1 MQAQKTDV
9 VLSQDH
15 GPVRLL
21 TLNRP
26 ERLNTLDEE
35 LKDAMMAAL
44 AAAKADD
51 NVAAL
56 VITGSGRA
64 FSAGADLARF
74 EAMAVKN
81 DWAARE
87 RFTDLAFP
95 RAFTTFPKPI
105 IAAINGI
112 AVGWGAT
119 MPLICDLRLASREA
133 TFAFGFVR
141 VGVTPEFGSAYFLS
155 RLVGLGR
162 AMELVL
168 TARQFDAAEALALG
182 LVNRVVAAEDL
193 VPAAI
198 ALGQAVAAF
207 PRPAITMA
215 KSVMQLGAECSLDQ
229 TMLHEIELFKTAMAT
244 NEHREAVA
252 AMRQAIAA
260 KAKPKA

>member
-1 MQAQKTDV
+1 MESQATDV

-15 GPVRLL
+15 GPVRVL

-26 ERLNTLDEE
+26 ERLNVLDET

-44 AAAKADD
+44 AAAKADQS
-51 NVAAL
+51 VAAL

-74 EAMAVKN
+74 EAMAQNN

-95 RAFTTFPKPI
+95 RAFTSFPKPL
-105 IAAINGI
+105 IAAINGVC
-112 AVGWGAT
+112 VGWGAT
-119 MPLICDLRLASREA
+119 MPLICDLRLASRA
-133 TFAFGFVR
+133 ASFAFGFVR

-155 RLVGLGR
+155 RLIGLGR

-168 TARQFDAAEALALG
+168 TARQFGAEEALAMG
-182 LVNRVVAAEDL
+182 LVNRVVEPDEL
-193 VPAAI
+193 LPAALELAS
-198 ALGQAVAAF
+198 ALAAF
-207 PRPAITMA
+207 PRPAIAMA
-215 KSVMQLGAECSLDQ
+215 KSVMQLGAQSPLEQ

-244 NEHREAVA
+244 DEHRRAVA

-260 KAKPKA
+260 KTKA

>member
-1 MQAQKTDV
+1 MESQAGKV

-15 GPVRLL
+15 GPVRVL

-26 ERLNTLDEE
+26 ERLNVLDEE
-35 LKDAMMAAL
+35 LKDAMVAEL
-44 AAAKADD
+44 NAAKADD
-51 NVAAL
+51 QVAAL
-56 VITGSGRA
+56 VIIGSGRA

-74 EAMAVKN
+74 EAMAATN

-95 RAFTTFPKPI
+95 RAFTTFPKPL
-105 IAAINGI
+105 IAAINGV

-119 MPLICDLRLASREA
+119 MPLICDLRLASSAA

-155 RLVGLGR
+155 RLIGLGR

-168 TARQFDAAEALALG
+168 TARQFDAAEALSLG
-182 LVNRVVAAEDL
+182 LVNRVVAPDQL
-193 VPAAI
+193 LPAAI
-198 ALGQAVAAF
+198 ELASAVAAF
-207 PRPAITMA
+207 PRPAIAMA
-215 KSVMQLGAECSLDQ
+215 KSVMHLGAQAGLET

-244 NEHREAVA
+244 DEHRQAVA
-252 AMRQAIAA
+252 AMRRAIAA
-260 KAKPKA
+260 KAKA

>member
-1 MQAQKTDV
+1 MDKNDGKV
-9 VLSQDH
+9 VLRQDH
-15 GPVRLL
+15 GPVRVL

-26 ERLNTLDEE
+26 ERLNVLDET
-35 LKDAMMAAL
+35 LKDVMMAEL
-44 AAAKADD
+44 AAAKADEQ
-51 NVAAL
+51 VAAL

-74 EAMAVKN
+74 EAMAEAN

-87 RFTDLAFP
+87 RFTDLDFP
-95 RAFTTFPKPI
+95 RAFTNFPKPL
-105 IAAINGI
+105 IAAINGVC
-112 AVGWGAT
+112 VGWGAT
-119 MPLICDLRLASREA
+119 MPLICDLRLASRAA

-168 TARQFDAAEALALG
+168 TARQFDAEEALAMG
-182 LVNRVVAAEDL
+182 MINRVVEPDEL
-193 VPAAI
+193 LPAAI
-198 ALGQAVAAF
+198 ELAKTVAAF
-207 PRPAITMA
+207 PRPAIAMA

-244 NEHREAVA
+244 AEHRQAVA

-260 KAKPKA
+260 KAKKQG